1 MATLFG
7 CEEDYPRSCDDC
19 PIEERKKIIH
29 VAFVRSGVTIPTT
42 SASALNTALLAA
54 ELACNAVI
62 IRNVSGEYDGGTFVE
77 GAGPG
82 KQISRILGGTHNAI
96 FTDFNYVG
104 NESFWNA
111 FKRKSQNYYMIY
123 FTDTRA
129 WVVPNALT
137 VLPKPAFD
145 RDNQGFIEAD
155 ITVKWSSADNP
166 VSYLADPDALNNCQ
180 VLFDFDTLD
189 GFEQNSGDE
198 STIDGTSISIDE
210 DDNMNI
216 YVDTEA
222 TIASVEVTS
231 GTLPTGLTIE
241 VSGTAILISGSPS
254 VAGTYDLT
262 IRASSACGV
271 SGEFSIT
278 ITVNA

>member
-7 CEEDYPRSCDDC
+7 CEEEVPRSCDDC
-19 PIEERKKIIH
+19 PVEERKKIIH
-29 VAFVRSGVTIPTT
+29 TAFVRSGVTIPTT
-42 SASALNTALLAA
+42 SASALMTALKAA

-62 IRNVSGEYDGGTFVE
+62 IRNVSGEYDGGTFTE

-104 NESFWNA
+104 NESFWNS

-129 WVVPNALT
+129 WFVPNALT

-166 VSYLADPDALNNCQ
+166 VSYLADPDQLNNCQ
-180 VLFDFDTLD
+180 VLFDFSETD
-189 GFEQNSGDE
+189 GFEANSGDS
-198 STIDGTSISIDE
+198 STINGEDVSIDE

-216 YVDTEA
+216 YVNTGV
-222 TIASVEVTS
+222 TLASVELES
-231 GTLPTGLTIE
+231 GTLPTGLTLD
-241 VSGTAILISGSPS
+241 VFGTAITITGTPT
-254 VAGTYDLT
+254 VAGEYPLT
-262 IRASSACGV
+262 IRASNSCGV
-271 SGEFSIT
+271 SGEFSII
-278 ITVNA
+278 ITVE